1 MQLLSV
7 VVAVVEELVLVQV
20 ESRGVGRWLNRLAL

>member
-20 ESRGVGRWLNRLAL
+20 ESLGVGLWLNLLAL